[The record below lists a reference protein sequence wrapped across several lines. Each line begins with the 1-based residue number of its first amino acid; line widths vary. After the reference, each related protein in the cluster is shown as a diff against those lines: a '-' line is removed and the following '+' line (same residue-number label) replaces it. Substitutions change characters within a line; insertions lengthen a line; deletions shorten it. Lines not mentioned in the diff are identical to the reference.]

1 MELVT
6 LDNQYLL
13 SVYRRLPLEIIKAK
27 GLYLYDAKGKK
38 YMDLYSGIAVNP
50 LGHQHPHIYKALKD
64 QMQKYLHLSNYF
76 VSESVVNLAKILVEN
91 SFASKVFF
99 ANSGA
104 EVNEAALKLVR
115 KYGKMINSEKVEI
128 ISLLDSFH
136 GRTLGSLSLTGQM
149 SKKEV
154 FEPLIP
160 HIHHIKLNDIEAL
173 RSVVSPKTCAI
184 FLELIQGE
192 GGIKLISQDFL
203 DEVTR
208 LAREHQ
214 FLIVIDEIQTGL
226 MRSGTLFCYQ
236 QFQIKPDLV
245 TLAKSLGGGL
255 PLGALLV
262 SDKLESVLSYGE
274 HGSTFGGNPLA
285 CAAGVA
291 LLKMLIN
298 NDFQAEVKEKADYLL
313 KKLFLLKKKYPQIIY
328 DIRGLGMM
336 VGLDCQEFSVKIQ
349 SEALKR
355 GILLNITNQTII
367 RLLPPLIITKSNI
380 NEFYKILNEI
390 LMEMSEEQ
398 C

>member
-285 CAAGVA
+285 CAAGVS